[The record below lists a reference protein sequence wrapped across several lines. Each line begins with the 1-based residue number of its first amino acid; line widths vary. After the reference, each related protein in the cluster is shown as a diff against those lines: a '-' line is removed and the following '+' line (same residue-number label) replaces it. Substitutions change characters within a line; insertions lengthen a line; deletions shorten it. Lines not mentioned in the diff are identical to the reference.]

1 MAEAL
6 QPARDISRQR
16 KIPNPDVASLGG
28 ADLPTFSLL
37 WLLQQNLESVRA
49 QARVLA
55 HGSSLCTDTGTG

>member
-6 QPARDISRQR
+6 QPAGDISRQR

-28 ADLPTFSLL
+28 ADLPAFSLL

-49 QARVLA
+49 QDRVLA
-55 HGSSLCTDTGTG
+55 YGSSLFTET